1 MRGGW
6 NGKLLFNRYKI
17 QVGKKKV
24 LEWVMVIMQQNLN
37 VLNAAQLYT

>member
-24 LEWVMVIMQQNLN
+24 LEVGSGDY
-37 VLNAAQLYT
+37 ATKSECT